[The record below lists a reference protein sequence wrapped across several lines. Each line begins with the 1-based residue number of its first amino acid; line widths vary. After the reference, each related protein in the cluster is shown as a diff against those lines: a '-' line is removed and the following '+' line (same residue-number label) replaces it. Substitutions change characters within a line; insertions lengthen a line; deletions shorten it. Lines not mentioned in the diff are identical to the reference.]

1 MTDTGSV
8 GDRVDQALAD
18 AKAAVDDLVAQLQP
32 KLVELGDQVSAA
44 VDAVQTKI
52 DEVQAA
58 WDARGSE

>member
-1 MTDTGSV
+1 MPSQQCPTSSPSCSRDW
-8 GDRVDQALAD
+8 Q
-18 AKAAVDDLVAQLQP
+18 
-32 KLVELGDQVSAA
+32 ELGDQVSAA